1 MNYLTEIKLFYDWL
15 ETHDLTP
22 SGIALWHA
30 LMFIANRCG
39 WKEEFAAS
47 NSILESRTQM
57 PRTTIYR
64 ARKRLQSFGLIDVFP
79 QGSNNSSLYT
89 LHSLKGVLAFQNN
102 GQNETQ
108 NETHNETQPAEN
120 GNYAFQS
127 AFQSETP
134 ILNYTD
140 LLKKKENKKRK
151 KNGSA
156 SSKKGKEK
164 SSAKKEKEKAFSI
177 DQWVKTIDSPWR
189 ELMLLWLE
197 YKRVRKESYRSEIGA
212 KSCLTRLKKLS
223 GENPAIAQQI
233 IETSMANNW
242 AGLFELKQ
250 PSASRPQYGQRIG
263 QIIQSDDQARRQ
275 RMMEKLRNA
284 GNNKPDNND

>member
-22 SGIALWHA
+22 SGIALWNA

-39 WKEEFAAS
+39 WKEKFAAS
-47 NSILESRTQM
+47 NSILESRPQM

-108 NETHNETQPAEN
+108 NETHNGTQPAEN
-120 GNYAFQS
+120 GNHAFQS

-151 KNGSA
+151 RTVVPLR
-156 SSKKGKEK
+156 
-164 SSAKKEKEKAFSI
+164 KKEKKK
-177 DQWVKTIDSPWR
+177 VPPKK
-189 ELMLLWLE
+189 
-197 YKRVRKESYRSEIGA
+197 KRHSALI
-212 KSCLTRLKKLS
+212 S
-223 GENPAIAQQI
+223 G
-233 IETSMANNW
+233 
-242 AGLFELKQ
+242 
-250 PSASRPQYGQRIG
+250 SRP
-263 QIIQSDDQARRQ
+263 
-275 RMMEKLRNA
+275 
-284 GNNKPDNND
+284 

>member
-22 SGIALWHA
+22 SGITLWHA

-39 WKEEFAAS
+39 WQEKFAAS

-64 ARKRLQSFGLIDVFP
+64 ARKRLQSFGLINVYP

-89 LHSLKGVLAFQNN
+89 LHSLKDVLAYQNK

-108 NETHNETQPAEN
+108 TETQGGTQPRQN
-120 GNYAFQS
+120 DGHVFQC

-140 LLKKKENKKRK
+140 PLKKKENKNRK
-151 KNGSA
+151 K
-156 SSKKGKEK
+156 KEP
-164 SSAKKEKEKAFSI
+164 FSI

-212 KSCLTRLKKLS
+212 KSCLSRLKKLS
-223 GENPAIAQQI
+223 GESPAIAQQI

-250 PSASRPQYGQRIG
+250 SSASRPQYGQRIG
-263 QIIQSDDQARRQ
+263 QIIQSNDDARRQ
-275 RMMEKLRNA
+275 RMLERLRNA
-284 GNNKPDNND
+284 GNDKSDNQQ